1 MTLEELQSLYP
12 EQLHIQTVVFGT
24 SVQVSRI
31 NAGDTLQCPEVKG
44 LGTPCNFERQYEKLR
59 R

>member
-31 NAGDTLQCPEVKG
+31 NAGDPLQVKG
-44 LGTPCNFERQYEKLR
+44 LGTPCNFKRQYEKLR